1 MHGYAL
7 PPSCKNCPLCCKC
20 WKQVNCKVF
29 FSFIHFQNA
38 SQKEGRRKTN
48 TFNGKIW
55 NVTEVR
61 NSRASKCGVSWLNTC
76 MQQVSIFFAW
86 SWVCCLSTWIF
97 RKSTFFNVLTKSAAA
112 AENFPFCT
120 IGQCIVSSA
129 TSSSKWSW
137 DNCLYFISMFS
148 VSYPSGALRS
158 SQISRED
165 GRSCGNFETPL
176 GYMGVL
182 SLLIKISMSWNC
194 VAVSELIYFTE
205 NQWIRLQ
212 SMRFISFIFLNAVE
226 LINAG

>member
-1 MHGYAL
+1 MLLLA
-7 PPSCKNCPLCCKC
+7 
-20 WKQVNCKVF
+20 
-29 FSFIHFQNA
+29 
-38 SQKEGRRKTN
+38 
-48 TFNGKIW
+48 
-55 NVTEVR
+55 R
-61 NSRASKCGVSWLNTC
+61 N
-76 MQQVSIFFAW
+76 
-86 SWVCCLSTWIF
+86 
-97 RKSTFFNVLTKSAAA
+97 
-112 AENFPFCT
+112 
-120 IGQCIVSSA
+120 
-129 TSSSKWSW
+129 

-212 SMRFISFIFLNAVE
+212 SMRFISLFIFLNVVE
-226 LINAG
+226 YYWLMQVNIVNQLIFSTFTWEFSKLCFTMYASTTVSKITCTSSALHLSSAFQWLFNGCEGQGD